1 MLYRIH
7 LATTRLVLE
16 SDNLKHWWMVTSS
29 RTSSPMQMAQAV
41 VPSYNAS
48 TVAQS
53 TSTSDP
59 STVDEISAY
68 SLQCGA
74 DQIIQQIIT
83 EKLKQVRMFKY
94 FSRCPQFRADGMR
107 PIQPIC
113 NCILRTN
120 FIILAK
126 NQRYFLPCKN
136 GTLSDATFALL

>member
-1 MLYRIH
+1 MTLLLLPLMLYRIH

-29 RTSSPMQMAQAV
+29 RTSSPIQMAQAV

-53 TSTSDP
+53 KRTSNHI
-59 STVDEISAY
+59 TVEEVSAY

-94 FSRCPQFRADGMR
+94 FRRCPQFRADGL
-107 PIQPIC
+107 
-113 NCILRTN
+113 LRC
-120 FIILAK
+120 LAQTRACGLS
-126 NQRYFLPCKN
+126 NQ
-136 GTLSDATFALL
+136 FAIVYCVPTS

>member
-1 MLYRIH
+1 MTLLLLPLVLYRIH

-48 TVAQS
+48 TVVQS

-59 STVDEISAY
+59 STVEEITAY

-74 DQIIQQIIT
+74 DQIIQHIIT
-83 EKLKQVRMFKY
+83 EKLKQVRLVNY
-94 FSRCPQFRADGMR
+94 FGCRAFRYCV
-107 PIQPIC
+107 QV
-113 NCILRTN
+113 
-120 FIILAK
+120 
-126 NQRYFLPCKN
+126 
-136 GTLSDATFALL
+136 TLHG

>member
-1 MLYRIH
+1 MTLLLLPIMLYRIH

-29 RTSSPMQMAQAV
+29 RTSSPMQMSQAV

-59 STVDEISAY
+59 STVEEISAY

-83 EKLKQVRMFKY
+83 EKLKQVRLFNY
-94 FSRCPQFRADGMR
+94 FGCSH
-107 PIQPIC
+107 
-113 NCILRTN
+113 NLVYHTN
-120 FIILAK
+120 LHSSHSGWLNIS
-126 NQRYFLPCKN
+126 N
-136 GTLSDATFALL
+136 T

>member
-1 MLYRIH
+1 MTLLLLPLMLYRIH

-59 STVDEISAY
+59 STVEEITAY

-83 EKLKQVRMFKY
+83 EKLKQVRF
-94 FSRCPQFRADGMR
+94 FIFLDA
-107 PIQPIC
+107 IC
-113 NCILRTN
+113 NLEQLALLRLHICCILDV
-120 FIILAK
+120 
-126 NQRYFLPCKN
+126 FLKK
-136 GTLSDATFALL
+136 T

>member
-1 MLYRIH
+1 MTLLLLPLMLYRIH

-48 TVAQS
+48 TVVQS

-59 STVDEISAY
+59 STVEEISAY

-74 DQIIQQIIT
+74 DQIIQHIIT
-83 EKLKQVRMFKY
+83 EKLKQVRF
-94 FSRCPQFRADGMR
+94 F
-107 PIQPIC
+107 
-113 NCILRTN
+113 NN
-120 FIILAK
+120 F
-126 NQRYFLPCKN
+126 
-136 GTLSDATFALL
+136 G